1 MTSELTTVEV
11 VIPGR
16 DELRVVVDVQADWE
30 TSLVEDPPLFLAQIP
45 QDQAG
50 PFGDN
55 LIVTIEALEDD
66 APRDLEELQGLIYAQ
81 AFSSVPDFHAVD
93 DRPHE
98 VAAAPG
104 WFRASLQ
111 TAPPGITAM
120 NRQVFTLRGDLLVTL
135 SLTTMAFR
143 DPEASE
149 LFDAVVA
156 SCGILSERES
166 D

>member
-16 DELRVVVDVQADWE
+16 DELRVVVDVPADWE
-30 TSLVEDPPLFLAQIP
+30 TSLVEEPPLCLAQIP

-81 AFSSVPDFHAVD
+81 AFSSVPDSHAD
-93 DRPHE
+93 DARPHQ
-98 VAAAPG
+98 AAAPPAEA
-104 WFRASLQ
+104 RLSQ
-111 TAPPGITAM
+111 SPP
-120 NRQVFTLRGDLLVTL
+120 
-135 SLTTMAFR
+135 
-143 DPEASE
+143 P
-149 LFDAVVA
+149 
-156 SCGILSERES
+156 
-166 D
+166 

>member
-1 MTSELTTVEV
+1 MTSELIAHEV
-11 VIPGR
+11 VLPGL
-16 DELRVVVDVQADWE
+16 EQLRVAVDAPADWE
-30 TSLVEDPPLFLAQIP
+30 TSVVEEPPFFLAQMP
-45 QDQAG
+45 GDVAG
-50 PFGDN
+50 PFADN
-55 LIVTIEALEDD
+55 LIVNIERIGDD
-66 APRDLEELQGLIYAQ
+66 APADLEELQGLIYAQ
-81 AFSSVPDFHAVD
+81 AFASVPDFYAVD
-93 DRPHE
+93 DRPRE
-98 VAAAPG
+98 VDGRPG

-149 LFDAVVA
+149 LFGAVVD
-156 SCGILSERES
+156 SCRILGTTEE

>member
-16 DELRVVVDVQADWE
+16 DELRVVVDVPADWE
-30 TSLVEDPPLFLAQIP
+30 TSLVEEPPLFLAQIP

-55 LIVTIEALEDD
+55 LVVTIEALEDD

-93 DRPHE
+93 DRSE
-98 VAAAPG
+98 EEIG
-104 WFRASLQ
+104 RASC
-111 TAPPGITAM
+111 
-120 NRQVFTLRGDLLVTL
+120 RERGEGAEDGGGV
-135 SLTTMAFR
+135 
-143 DPEASE
+143 E
-149 LFDAVVA
+149 
-156 SCGILSERES
+156 
-166 D
+166 

>member
-16 DELRVVVDVQADWE
+16 DELRVVVDVPADWE
-30 TSLVEDPPLFLAQIP
+30 TSLVEEPPSSLAQIP
-45 QDQAG
+45 PDQACS
-50 PFGDN
+50 FGDN
-55 LIVTIEALEDD
+55 LVVTIEALEDD

-81 AFSSVPDFHAVD
+81 AYSAVPDFHAVD

-111 TAPPGITAM
+111 TA
-120 NRQVFTLRGDLLVTL
+120 RK
-135 SLTTMAFR
+135 S
-143 DPEASE
+143 
-149 LFDAVVA
+149 VV
-156 SCGILSERES
+156 
-166 D
+166 

>member
-1 MTSELTTVEV
+1 MTSELMTHEV
-11 VIPGR
+11 VIPGLE
-16 DELRVVVDVQADWE
+16 ELRVAVDAPADWE
-30 TSLVEDPPLFLAQIP
+30 TSLVEDPPFFLAQMP
-45 QDQAG
+45 QDLAG

-55 LIVTIEALEDD
+55 LIINIERVGDD
-66 APRDLEELQGLIYAQ
+66 APDELEELQGLIYAQ
-81 AFSSVPDFHAVD
+81 AFASVPDFYAVD
-93 DRPHE
+93 DRPYE
-98 VAAAPG
+98 VDGRPG

-149 LFDAVVA
+149 LFDAVVG
-156 SCGILSERES
+156 SCRVLNMREEG
-166 D
+166 